1 LDVNNDVLFFILIF
15 IRIYNMFKKT
25 LIAAAVATIA
35 STAAMADV
43 SISGQVKVTVADN
56 DTSDHAASLDNSLT
70 FKSSEDLGNGLTG
83 FAQITLDTDIDTDTT
98 ATGGTVSQGASNSA
112 SALTDATAATTGTI
126 QKDAKVGIKGG
137 FGTVVIGRMETLTEG
152 AVSSMMDDGGSHG
165 NLETGLTELGR
176 YNAIAYVSPTV
187 NGLHVAAAGTMDGT
201 DSGMF
206 KNTDVLVAYDNGPLS
221 LKAARTSVE
230 AGASDYDVTSLAAS
244 YKIGDLKLSALSV
257 EKDVDGGTSERDNM
271 YRADYSMGN
280 NSILLGRI
288 DDDTANSDITTIK
301 LTHKFSKRTAV
312 WIGHRDKGT
321 AIAGGDTTHFGMI
334 QKF

>member
-1 LDVNNDVLFFILIF
+1 
-15 IRIYNMFKKT
+15 MFKKT

-83 FAQITLDTDIDTDTT
+83 FAQITLDTDVDTDTT
-98 ATGGTVSQGASNSA
+98 ASAEAAVAS
-112 SALTDATAATTGTI
+112 TGTI
-126 QKDAKVGIKGG
+126 EKDAKVGIKGG

-165 NLETGLTELGR
+165 NLETGLTSLGR

-206 KNTDVLVAYDNGPLS
+206 KHTDVLVAYDNGPLS

>member
-1 LDVNNDVLFFILIF
+1 
-15 IRIYNMFKKT
+15 
-25 LIAAAVATIA
+25 
-35 STAAMADV
+35 
-43 SISGQVKVTVADN
+43 
-56 DTSDHAASLDNSLT
+56 
-70 FKSSEDLGNGLTG
+70 
-83 FAQITLDTDIDTDTT
+83 
-98 ATGGTVSQGASNSA
+98 
-112 SALTDATAATTGTI
+112 
-126 QKDAKVGIKGG
+126 
-137 FGTVVIGRMETLTEG
+137 
-152 AVSSMMDDGGSHG
+152 MMDDGGSHG
-165 NLETGLTELGR
+165 NLETGLTSLGR

>member
-1 LDVNNDVLFFILIF
+1 
-15 IRIYNMFKKT
+15 MFKKT

-56 DTSDHAASLDNSLT
+56 DTSDHSAALDNSLT

-83 FAQITLDTDIDTDTT
+83 FAQITLDTGIDTDTT
-98 ATGGTVSQGASNSA
+98 VTGDAASRVSTSDADVVDSTQASV
-112 SALTDATAATTGTI
+112 GTI

-152 AVSSMMDDGGSHG
+152 AVSSMMDDGGSHD
-165 NLETGLTELGR
+165 NLETGLTSLGR

-206 KNTDVLVAYDNGPLS
+206 KHTDVLVAYDNGPLS

>member
-1 LDVNNDVLFFILIF
+1 
-15 IRIYNMFKKT
+15 MFKKT

-83 FAQITLDTDIDTDTT
+83 FAQITLDTDVDTDTT
-98 ATGGTVSQGASNSA
+98 ASAEAAVAS
-112 SALTDATAATTGTI
+112 TGTI
-126 QKDAKVGIKGG
+126 EKDAKVGIKGG

-165 NLETGLTELGR
+165 NLETGLTSLGR